1 MNIWSLK
8 CFIKQESKGLT
19 SKKEEEEEEQEE
31 GEKGDTGHVPET
43 V

>member
-1 MNIWSLK
+1 MV
-8 CFIKQESKGLT
+8 IKMFYKKESKGLT
-19 SKKEEEEEEQEE
+19 CKKEKEEEEQEE